1 MVNVFDVNHNNPQ
14 QVKVNPPVRSC
25 EDNSKVIK
33 SRITVSPR
41 SLCAGRGLRESMKLN
56 EPETQKLKRNP
67 SWRWVKHAELCY
79 GLHLASKRRRLIALG
94 SGFRATGTL
103 CHRGARFLK
112 CIYLLIL
119 LHFFYNCM
127 TSVPMGFHPW
137 KIRVAFPGESQWERS
152 CATQPRGACCVF

>member
-1 MVNVFDVNHNNPQ
+1 MEWNTVERAHKDRNRHKNRLKRSGRAWLVNVFDVNHNNPQ

-33 SRITVSPR
+33 SRITVWPR

-119 LHFFYNCM
+119 LHFFLQLYD
-127 TSVPMGFHPW
+127 
-137 KIRVAFPGESQWERS
+137 
-152 CATQPRGACCVF
+152 